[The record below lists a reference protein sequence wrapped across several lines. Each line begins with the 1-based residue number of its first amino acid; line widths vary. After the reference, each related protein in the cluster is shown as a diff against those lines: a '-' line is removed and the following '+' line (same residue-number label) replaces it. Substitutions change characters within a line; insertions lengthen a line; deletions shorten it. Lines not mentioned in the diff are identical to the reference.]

1 MLDSLRRRQR
11 FQTFGKSV
19 GVADELDINQPFQ
32 IVDSIM
38 ALFRADY
45 SGRGELS
52 ERQQKAR
59 MHVAIFWCETNFR
72 RFISACAS
80 KPSSLIALVP
90 TTHAI

>member
-1 MLDSLRRRQR
+1 MLYSLRRRQR
-11 FQTFGKSV
+11 FQTFGKTV
-19 GVADELDINQPFQ
+19 EVADELDINQPFQ

-59 MHVAIFWCETNFR
+59 MLKAFFWCETDFR
-72 RFISACAS
+72 GLYQLAQVNHLR
-80 KPSSLIALVP
+80 
-90 TTHAI
+90 